1 VITACGDG
9 ATAAVAAQHY
19 VEDLKGIAYK

>member
-9 ATAAVAAQHY
+9 ATAAHAAQFY
-19 VEDLKGIAYK
+19 VEELRGESY